1 MSRTISAGY
10 VYRQYSTEGVYL
22 ADYKSSRE
30 AYEATGDYN
39 YASNV
44 YNSYLEKNEGNA
56 EIYNQLGLCEMAK
69 GEYRKALDAFQAG
82 MQLQNVTMMQTLSF
96 NEIVAYEHLGDY
108 RQASILMENYLKNYP
123 DDAQAKREYEF
134 LSTR

>member
-1 MSRTISAGY
+1 
-10 VYRQYSTEGVYL
+10 
-22 ADYKSSRE
+22 
-30 AYEATGDYN
+30 
-39 YASNV
+39 
-44 YNSYLEKNEGNA
+44 
-56 EIYNQLGLCEMAK
+56 
-69 GEYRKALDAFQAG
+69 

-96 NEIVAYEHLGDY
+96 NEIVAYEYLGDY

>member
-1 MSRTISAGY
+1 
-10 VYRQYSTEGVYL
+10 
-22 ADYKSSRE
+22 
-30 AYEATGDYN
+30 
-39 YASNV
+39 
-44 YNSYLEKNEGNA
+44 
-56 EIYNQLGLCEMAK
+56 MAK

-96 NEIVAYEHLGDY
+96 NEIVAYEYLGDY